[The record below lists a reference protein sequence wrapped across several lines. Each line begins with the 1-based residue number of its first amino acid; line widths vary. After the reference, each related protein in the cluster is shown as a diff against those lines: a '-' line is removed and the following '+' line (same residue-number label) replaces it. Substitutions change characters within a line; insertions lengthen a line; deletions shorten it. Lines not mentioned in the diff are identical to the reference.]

1 MARYRFCSFYFAADR
16 LWKTL
21 GFYHESAIMCNRV
34 DNLLA
39 IPKAL
44 TALIESGFWPRNNA
58 EAMRQ
63 NLHCLV
69 AKASVQIFAPEEEK
83 IFFSPPP
90 FHTVKQRAMT
100 SEQRFWSDPRT
111 AIQEINPDLTLVIGD
126 FGLGSDAPLALDY
139 SQNPEDPRVIRLRW
153 AQEGNHWVEVAAT
166 FGQFAAMLK
175 GQKTPCADSEN
186 RHE

>member
-1 MARYRFCSFYFAADR
+1 ME
-16 LWKTL
+16 TL
-21 GFYHESAIMCNRV
+21 AFRCESTILCNRV
-34 DNLLA
+34 DNSLT

-44 TALIESGFWPRNNA
+44 TALIESGFWPRNDA

-69 AKASVQIFAPEEEK
+69 AKATIQLFAPEEEK
-83 IFFSPPP
+83 IYFIQPP
-90 FHTVKQRAMT
+90 FCTVKQLAMT

-111 AIQEINPDLTLVIGD
+111 AIQEINPALTLIIGD

-139 SQNPEDPRVIRLRW
+139 SRTPNNPRVIRLRW

-166 FGQFAAMLK
+166 FDQFAAMLK
-175 GQKTPCADSEN
+175 GQKNTCADQEN